1 MSLSFVIGTV
11 YDVVLSVQLLLQIS
25 AVIVGMAEHRNLEI
39 QTAHIALDSALLGYS
54 WDSEEQREK
63 TGACIF
69 PSSALAM

>member
-1 MSLSFVIGTV
+1 MSLSFVNGTV

-54 WDSEEQREK
+54 WHSEEQREK